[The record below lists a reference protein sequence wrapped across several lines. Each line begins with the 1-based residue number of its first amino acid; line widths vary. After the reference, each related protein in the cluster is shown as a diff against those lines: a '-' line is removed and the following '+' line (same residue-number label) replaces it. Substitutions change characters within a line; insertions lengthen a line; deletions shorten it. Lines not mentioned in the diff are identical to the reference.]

1 MSETEIKKM
10 SLTVLLPAGR
20 LPLPIMNKAY
30 ELAIKYNLEL
40 YLSTAQNLRIL
51 EVPETAVAEFKRELG
66 GLGADFKAP
75 GKFPVPR
82 VCVGKPHCNLGVI
95 DTKDLSSK
103 ILDRFKGRET
113 TKPKFKIAISGCIL
127 SCSGSLLT
135 DLAVVATQ
143 KGLDL
148 YVGGKGG
155 PYPKVGRRV
164 LRDASE
170 ADIIDAI
177 ETLVEFHDKK
187 TGKKQRMAKLLED
200 PEFPFPETV

>member
-30 ELAIKYNLEL
+30 ELATKYDLEL

-51 EVPETAVAEFKRELG
+51 EVPETAVEEFKRELG
-66 GLGADFKAP
+66 ALGADFKAP
-75 GKFPVPR
+75 GKFPIPR

-103 ILDRFKGRET
+103 ILDRFKGREK
-113 TKPKFKIAISGCIL
+113 TKPKFKIAISACLL

-135 DLAVVATQ
+135 DIAVVATK

-148 YVGGKGG
+148 YVGGKAG
-155 PYPKVGRRV
+155 PYPKVGSRV
-164 LRDASE
+164 LRNAGE
-170 ADIIDAI
+170 AEIIDAI

-187 TGKKQRMAKLLED
+187 TGKKQRMAKLLDD
-200 PEFPFPETV
+200 PEFPFPDTV